1 MQILVS
7 QTSGVANISTLF
19 RKKQL
24 LINVIPF
31 NLREF
36 VEFAPGSKFIT
47 KKLYSLK
54 KKRFLTFNE
63 ISLINY
69 NIHEKKFLK
78 KENLRL

>member
-1 MQILVS
+1 MSQERSNDFNDLFLISECKFLVS

-54 KKRFLTFNE
+54 KKKIL
-63 ISLINY
+63 
-69 NIHEKKFLK
+69 NIQ
-78 KENLRL
+78 